1 MMVNSKYYSMS
12 LPKKINTNQVYL
24 IPCLLL
30 ITAGISLYYLLVRLE
45 YLFPIQQLPN
55 VMCRENC
62 LSDINS
68 RLNIDKN
75 INQSLISISQTFN
88 YDKSLREILPKDQT
102 NLADIAI
109 QVFKAQRQLIVYYQ
123 NKPVKSY
130 PIVLGQNPVG
140 DKQKQ
145 GDYKTPEG
153 VFQVHDL
160 YPHPEWSKFIWINY
174 PTGVSWR
181 KYWRAKLAGEIN
193 WHDGIGGEIG
203 IHGVP
208 AGQDYLI
215 DEKND
220 WTWGCIAL
228 KNKDVDELYEYL
240 QKGTVINILP

>member
-1 MMVNSKYYSMS
+1 MP
-12 LPKKINTNQVYL
+12 LPNLSKKINKTHSYL
-24 IPCLLL
+24 ISCVL
-30 ITAGISLYYLLVRLE
+30 ITAGMTIYYLLVRLG
-45 YLFPIQQLPN
+45 YLFPLQQLPN
-55 VMCRENC
+55 AIFGEKC
-62 LSDINS
+62 LAAQMGLDNH
-68 RLNIDKN
+68 LNNHPNNKQN
-75 INQSLISISQTFN
+75 ISQLSVQKNFN

-102 NLADIAI
+102 NLTNIWI
-109 QVFKAQRQLIVYYQ
+109 QVLKSQRQLIVYYQ
-123 NKPVKSY
+123 NRPVKSY
-130 PIVLGQNPVG
+130 PIVLGKNPVG

-174 PTGVSWR
+174 PTRISWR
-181 KYWRAKLAGEIN
+181 QYWRAKLAGDIN

-215 DEKND
+215 DKQND

>member
-1 MMVNSKYYSMS
+1 MS
-12 LPKKINTNQVYL
+12 LPNLSKKINITRSYL
-24 IPCLLL
+24 ISSLLL

-45 YLFPIQQLPN
+45 YLFPLQQLPD
-55 VMCRENC
+55 VICREKC
-62 LSDINS
+62 LTDQIN
-68 RLNIDKN
+68 LNN
-75 INQSLISISQTFN
+75 HQNSQSPMTVSQNFN
-88 YDKSLREILPKDQT
+88 YEKPLQEILPKNDI
-102 NLADIAI
+102 NLADILI
-109 QVFKAQRQLIVYYQ
+109 QVIKSQRQLIVYYQ

-181 KYWRAKLAGEIN
+181 KYWRAKLAGDIN
-193 WHDGIGGEIG
+193 WQDGIGGEIG

-215 DEKND
+215 DQKND
-220 WTWGCIAL
+220 WTWGCISL

>member
-1 MMVNSKYYSMS
+1 MS
-12 LPKKINTNQVYL
+12 LPKKINTNQAYL
-24 IPCLLL
+24 ISCLLL

-45 YLFPIQQLPN
+45 YLFPLQQLPT
-55 VMCRENC
+55 MICRDQC
-62 LSDINS
+62 LADQIN
-68 RLNIDKN
+68 LNNYPNHQKN
-75 INQSLISISQTFN
+75 ISKWSVQANFN
-88 YDKSLREILPKDQT
+88 YDKSLKDILPKNQT
-102 NLADIAI
+102 NLADILI
-109 QVFKAQRQLIVYYQ
+109 QVMKSQRQLIVYYQ

-153 VFQVHDL
+153 IFQVHDL

-193 WHDGIGGEIG
+193 WHDGIGREIG

-220 WTWGCIAL
+220 WTWGCISL
-228 KNKDVDELYEYL
+228 KNQDVDELYEYL